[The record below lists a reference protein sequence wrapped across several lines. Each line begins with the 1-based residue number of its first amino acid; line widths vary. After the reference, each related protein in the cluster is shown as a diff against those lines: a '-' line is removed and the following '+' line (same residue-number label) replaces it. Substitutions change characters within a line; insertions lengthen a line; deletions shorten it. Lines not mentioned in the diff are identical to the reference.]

1 MNALQY
7 WALHF
12 AKCCV
17 SCVQD
22 AVLKQHTERLANAVD
37 MARTLQRNEETLLK
51 DKVETVRVFC
61 VLLPLC
67 TIALCVIAS
76 LYNCAGD
83 GQLLYKR
90 CVTHGIRL
98 NCI

>member
-1 MNALQY
+1 MSVFISVNTLQY
-7 WALHF
+7 WALHSVQ
-12 AKCCV
+12 CCV

-61 VLLPLC
+61 VLLPLYTIVRVMGSYC
-67 TIALCVIAS
+67 TKGVSHTAS
-76 LYNCAGD
+76 G
-83 GQLLYKR
+83 
-90 CVTHGIRL
+90 
-98 NCI
+98 